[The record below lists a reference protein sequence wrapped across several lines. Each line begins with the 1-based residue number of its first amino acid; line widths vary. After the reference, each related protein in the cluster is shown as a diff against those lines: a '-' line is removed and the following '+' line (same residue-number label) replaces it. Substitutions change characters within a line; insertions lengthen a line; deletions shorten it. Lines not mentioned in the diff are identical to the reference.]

1 MLHEARAVSVLC
13 AGSDAARRSRGT
25 CVGVHVGPELQA
37 TSARA

>member
-13 AGSDAARRSRGT
+13 AGSGT